1 MCWTVAG
8 RKLGGWN
15 ESTRGRSR
23 SKGQDGRF
31 NVESCGVVGGG
42 TGSGD
47 GLGEDLKD
55 FGPLV
60 RAHLYEGRA
69 WDRGG
74 GWLDGDRGHRG
85 VRLRPHPGIRTGG
98 RRVRLAR
105 GNKRGSGGERR
116 GRDI

>member
-15 ESTRGRSR
+15 EVTRGGSR

-31 NVESCGVVGGG
+31 DMESCGVVGGG

-47 GLGEDLKD
+47 GLREDFKD

-60 RAHLYEGRA
+60 RAHLDERRA

-74 GWLDGDRGHRG
+74 GRLDGDRGHRG
-85 VRLRPHPGIRTGG
+85 VRLWAHPGSRTGG
-98 RRVRLAR
+98 RGVGLGG
-105 GNKRGSGGERR
+105 GNKRGSGGERS
-116 GRDI
+116 GRVM